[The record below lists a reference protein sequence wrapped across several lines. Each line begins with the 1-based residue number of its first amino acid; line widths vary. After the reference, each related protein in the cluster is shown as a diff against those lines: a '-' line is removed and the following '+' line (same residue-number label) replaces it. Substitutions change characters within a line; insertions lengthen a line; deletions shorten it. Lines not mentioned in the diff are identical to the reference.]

1 MRPPEPEDLG
11 DVAGTEVRDTPA
23 EVDAVFRTQ
32 RRIAVTYFLLFL
44 LLVAAF
50 PVLTL
55 VSGWWLD
62 ARLIGD
68 LSPGFLT
75 VAVGLYVLFAAI
87 GIAAATLSSSVES
100 RMLGTDAQTDA
111 QTDARADSS
120 ADPSA
125 DAAPAGDAG
134 GRADAPADRREGRG

>member
-100 RMLGTDAQTDA
+100 RMLGTDAQA
-111 QTDARADSS
+111 DARADS
-120 ADPSA
+120 SA

-134 GRADAPADRREGRG
+134 GRADASADRWEGRG

>member
-111 QTDARADSS
+111 RADSS